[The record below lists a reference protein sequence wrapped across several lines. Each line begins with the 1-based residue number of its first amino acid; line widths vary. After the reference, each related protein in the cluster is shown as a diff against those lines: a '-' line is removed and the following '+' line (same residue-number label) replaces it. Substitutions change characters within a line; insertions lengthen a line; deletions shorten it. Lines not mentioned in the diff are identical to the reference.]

1 MVLAKLPKPT
11 TPEEKRLYKQ
21 EKKRRRKLSK
31 PLTPEQRNAK
41 NQLRRMKDRA
51 RILSIMPLGNGR
63 YQVWGGENAHIVTV
77 SVDGEAVCDCL
88 GFSHARNGNC
98 SHVTKYRLVY
108 GDLKK

>member
-1 MVLAKLPKPT
+1 MIFVK
-11 TPEEKRLYKQ
+11 
-21 EKKRRRKLSK
+21 EKKKKQKPPK

-41 NQLRRMKDRA
+41 NQLHRMKERA
-51 RILSIMPLGNGR
+51 KILSIMPLGNGR
-63 YQVWGGENAHIVTV
+63 YQVWGGESAHIVTV
-77 SVDGEAVCDCL
+77 AMDGEAICDCL